1 MKYWKCMVCGY
12 IHPGDE
18 SLETCPVCKATKDKF
33 EEMPEE
39 EGKEAKQAYEKRMA
53 KRKAKQAQPEAGTA
67 SGSQTTAPGTQ
78 AMGALD
84 RIIALMTKEKAHPI
98 TVHMPNGLLPVVVLF
113 LLLSFIFDSMGF
125 AQVSFYNL
133 VVVVLTMPMVLFSG
147 YADWQSKYGGQM
159 TPVFRQK
166 IAMGII
172 VILLCAVLV
181 VWCLI
186 DDTVMTAGNSS
197 RLAFLGV
204 HILALIA
211 ATYAGHLG
219 GKLVF
224 GD

>member
-12 IHPGDE
+12 IHQGDE
-18 SLETCPVCKATKDKF
+18 SPETCPLCKATKDKF
-33 EEMPEE
+33 EEIPEE
-39 EGKEAKQAYEKRMA
+39 EGKEAKQS
-53 KRKAKQAQPEAGTA
+53 QPNSGTA
-67 SGSQTTAPGTQ
+67 SVSQTTAPGTR

-84 RIIALMTKEKAHPI
+84 RISELMTKKKAHPL

-125 AQVSFYNL
+125 AQAAFYNL
-133 VVVVLTMPMVLFSG
+133 VVVVLAMPVVLWSG
-147 YADWQSKYGGQM
+147 YADWQGKYGGQM

-166 IAMGII
+166 IATGII

-181 VWCLI
+181 VWRLI

-197 RLAFLGV
+197 RFVFLGV
-204 HILALIA
+204 HILALGA

>member
-1 MKYWKCMVCGY
+1 MVCGY
-12 IHPGDE
+12 IHQGDE
-18 SLETCPVCKATKDKF
+18 SPETCPLCKATKDKF
-33 EEMPEE
+33 KEIPE
-39 EGKEAKQAYEKRMA
+39 KESRE
-53 KRKAKQAQPEAGTA
+53 AQQGTA
-67 SGSQTTAPGTQ
+67 PASQTDAPGTR

-84 RIIALMTKEKAHPI
+84 RIDELITKVKAHPI

-133 VVVVLTMPMVLFSG
+133 VVVVLAMPMVLFSG